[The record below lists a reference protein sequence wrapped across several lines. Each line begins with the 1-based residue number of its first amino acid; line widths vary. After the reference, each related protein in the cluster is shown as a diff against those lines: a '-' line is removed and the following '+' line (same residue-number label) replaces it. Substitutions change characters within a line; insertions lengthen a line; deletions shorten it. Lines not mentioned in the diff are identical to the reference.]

1 MLHVSMRAV
10 GGDADALLDALLDVL
25 GPSGTLVMLLCADD
39 EDGPFDALTTPVD
52 VEDMGVVAE
61 RFRLR
66 AGDQVSDHPAA
77 RFAVIGAHAA
87 GLLERN
93 PLHHYYGP
101 GSFLE
106 RLLELDVRVLR
117 LGANVDTVT
126 LTHHAEYLADVP
138 DKIHV
143 TRRYNRAD
151 TGIVD
156 VHSLDDTD
164 GIRPWAGGD
173 YFGQIL
179 VDFVRSGHAAIGA
192 VGRCTAELLEGPAF
206 VDFAV
211 RWMERALGSQSG

>member
-10 GGDADALLDALLDVL
+10 GGDADGLLDALLDVL
-25 GPSGTLVMLLCADD
+25 GPTGTLVMLLCADD
-39 EDGPFDALTTPVD
+39 EDGPFDARVTPVD
-52 VEDMGVVAE
+52 TEDMGIVAE

-66 AGDQVSDHPAA
+66 AAHVSDHVAA
-77 RFAVIGAHAA
+77 RMAAIGPHAA
-87 GLLERN
+87 DLVRDP

-106 RLLELDVRVLR
+106 RLLALNVRVLR

-138 DKIHV
+138 DKVHV
-143 TRRYNRAD
+143 TRRYERAD
-151 TGIVD
+151 TGVVD

-179 VDFVRSGHAAIGA
+179 VDFVRSGHAAMGP
-192 VGRCTAELLEGPAF
+192 VGQCTAELLEGRAF

-211 RWMERALGSQSG
+211 RWMERELAV